1 MWGATVNWITSY
13 PGITNFNPRTPCG
26 VRPGR
31 DASNLLHRG
40 ISIHAPRVG
49 CDVGFTS
56 NKLCNLDFNPRTPC
70 GVRRYPNRAVH
81 QVIRDFN
88 PRTPCGVR
96 PVCAAGC
103 GPRHAYFN
111 PRTPCGVRRP
121 PRVKTPR
128 TSNFN
133 PRTPCGVRHQ
143 GRATTRPTTYFNPRT
158 PCGVRHNHGKLF
170 TVATKF
176 QSTHPVWGATPIPW
190 VYEMDC
196 KISIHAPRVGCDGN
210 SIFYRAEALDFNP
223 RTPCGVRLDTI
234 FIALLEVDISIHAPR
249 VGCDTQMSCLRRTFR
264 HFNPRTP
271 CGVRRP

>member
-1 MWGATVNWITSY
+1 MGCDCQRQSGSPPEGYFNPRTPCGVR
-13 PGITNFNPRTPCG
+13 PGCRAWQAPGHQNFNPRTPCG

-81 QVIRDFN
+81 QVIRD
-88 PRTPCGVR
+88 
-96 PVCAAGC
+96 
-103 GPRHAYFN
+103 
-111 PRTPCGVRRP
+111 
-121 PRVKTPR
+121 
-128 TSNFN
+128 
-133 PRTPCGVRHQ
+133 
-143 GRATTRPTTYFNPRT
+143 FNPRT

-249 VGCDTQMSCLRRTFR
+249 VGCDTRHSTHHFSHRPFQSTHPVWGATAATRRWES
-264 HFNPRTP
+264 
-271 CGVRRP
+271 